1 MSPAVGTFLVLG
13 GAWLLGSIP
22 WSWLLVRWRTGKD
35 LAAEG
40 SGNVGAL
47 NSLRVSRSRGL
58 GVLALVLDLLKGLA
72 AVLGA
77 RMAGAPEPT
86 VLAAGVACV
95 AGHALNPW
103 LTLARG
109 RPSGGKGFASAAGA
123 MLPCAP
129 WLVAGWLAVLV
140 LAYVLFRRVR
150 GLRDEAP
157 ASLLATLGM
166 PVVAALAYDAPTFWA
181 SSALAAMMAVRLVPE
196 VRGLLAAP
204 RGAPPA

>member
-1 MSPAVGTFLVLG
+1 MSPFLVTFLVLA

-58 GVLALVLDLLKGLA
+58 GVLALLLDLLKGVA

-77 RMAGAPEPT
+77 RAAGAPESS
-86 VLAAGVACV
+86 VLAAGVCCV

-109 RPSGGKGFASAAGA
+109 RPSGGKGFASAAGV

-129 WLVAGWLAVLV
+129 WLVAGWLGVLV
-140 LAYVLFRRVR
+140 LAYVLFR
-150 GLRDEAP
+150 
-157 ASLLATLGM
+157 
-166 PVVAALAYDAPTFWA
+166 AL
-181 SSALAAMMAVRLVPE
+181 
-196 VRGLLAAP
+196 
-204 RGAPPA
+204 

>member
-1 MSPAVGTFLVLG
+1 VSPPLPTFVVLA
-13 GAWLLGSIP
+13 GAWMLGSIP

-58 GVLALVLDLLKGLA
+58 GVLALGLDLLKGLA
-72 AVLGA
+72 AVTGA
-77 RMAGAPEPT
+77 RACGQTEPT
-86 VLAAGVACV
+86 VLVAGVCCV

-129 WLVAGWLAVLV
+129 WLVAGWLGVLV
-140 LAYVLFRRVR
+140 AAYLLFRLVR
-150 GLRDEAP
+150 GMRDEAP
-157 ASLLATLGM
+157 ASLMATLVM
-166 PVVAALAYDAPTFWA
+166 PVVAAVAYDAPTFWA
-181 SSALAAMMAVRLVPE
+181 SSALAVMMAVRLVPE